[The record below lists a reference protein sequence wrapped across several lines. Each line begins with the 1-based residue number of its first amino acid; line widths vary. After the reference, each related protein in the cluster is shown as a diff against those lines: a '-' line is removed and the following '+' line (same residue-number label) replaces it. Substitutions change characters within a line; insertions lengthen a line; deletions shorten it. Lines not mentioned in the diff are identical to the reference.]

1 MRKTIIL
8 SVMLFALTFG
18 FFSACSVSVRPDE
31 RNPLS
36 AAGAYIYIRD
46 NTVKVTRDE
55 DLTFDGSEKL
65 CISLARNEGE
75 GAQFIFRRENADTS
89 SLSVSVSDLVCEEN
103 GEKLTASDMTV

>member
-8 SVMLFALTFG
+8 SVMFFALTFG

-55 DLTFDGSEKL
+55 GLTFDGSEKL

-75 GAQFIFRRENADTS
+75 GAQFIFRRENADTL
-89 SLSVSVSDLVCEEN
+89 SLIHI
-103 GEKLTASDMTV
+103 